1 MDPNNSTPTPYQS
14 GQKSDNKV
22 FKILSIEFVVF
33 IFAVLIIVGIFNYFN
48 IIQLGFLPQK
58 EVKTKTTEAVA
69 QQASPTPEQPSAEE
83 IKNRPFIACP
93 VSIELCRTGEQVIEQ
108 VNGETIYGLKFEN
121 ILSDSSIFAVIG
133 GQKEAQG
140 AEITIDNPDRGIQV
154 RYKITGDI
162 APVSSS
168 IIGENENLGVVTSDT
183 STLILYATATITKQ
197 PVKLGIEP
205 EGKYLTNL
213 E

>member
-1 MDPNNSTPTPYQS
+1 MDQNISQS
-14 GQKSDNKV
+14 SPQLEQKQDNKV

-33 IFAVLIIVGIFNYFN
+33 VLFVFLVIGIFNYFN

-58 EVKTKTTEAVA
+58 EVNTKTIEAVA
-69 QQASPTPEQPSAEE
+69 QQTSLTPEQPSPEVL
-83 IKNRPFIACP
+83 KLLPLVACP
-93 VSIELCRTGEQVIEQ
+93 VSTDICKTGQQVIEE
-108 VNGETIYGLKFEN
+108 VNGETVYGLKFEN
-121 ILSDSSIFAVIG
+121 ILPDSSIFAVIG
-133 GQKEAQG
+133 GQKSTQG
-140 AEITIDNPDRGIQV
+140 AEITIYNPDRGIQV

-162 APVSSS
+162 TPVSGST
-168 IIGENENLGVVTSDT
+168 IGENESLGVVTSDT

-197 PVKLGIEP
+197 SVKLGVEP

>member
-1 MDPNNSTPTPYQS
+1 MDQNISQS
-14 GQKSDNKV
+14 SPQLEQKQDNKV

-33 IFAVLIIVGIFNYFN
+33 VFFVFLVIGVFNYFN

-58 EVKTKTTEAVA
+58 EVNTKTIEAVA
-69 QQASPTPEQPSAEE
+69 QQTSLTPEQPSPEVL
-83 IKNRPFIACP
+83 KLLPLVACP
-93 VSIELCRTGEQVIEQ
+93 VSTDICKTGQQVIEE
-108 VNGETIYGLKFEN
+108 VNGETVYGLKFEN
-121 ILSDSSIFAVIG
+121 ILPDSSIFAVIG
-133 GQKEAQG
+133 GQKSTQG
-140 AEITIDNPDRGIQV
+140 AEITIYNPDRGIQV

-162 APVSSS
+162 TPVSGST
-168 IIGENENLGVVTSDT
+168 IGENESLGVVTSDT

-197 PVKLGIEP
+197 SVKLGVEP

>member
-1 MDPNNSTPTPYQS
+1 MDSNIPTPTSYQS
-14 GQKSDNKV
+14 EQKQDSKV

-33 IFAVLIIVGIFNYFN
+33 VLFVFLVIGVFNYFN

-69 QQASPTPEQPSAEE
+69 QQASPTPEQPSPEAL
-83 IKNRPFIACP
+83 KLLPFVACP
-93 VSIELCRTGEQVIEQ
+93 VSTEICKAGQQVTEE

-133 GQKEAQG
+133 GQKESKDT
-140 AEITIDNPDRGIQV
+140 EITIDNPDRGIRV

-162 APVSSS
+162 TPVAGST
-168 IIGENENLGVVTSDT
+168 IGENENLGVVTSDT

-197 PVKLGIEP
+197 SVKLGIEP
-205 EGKYLTNL
+205 EGKYLTNI

>member
-1 MDPNNSTPTPYQS
+1 MDSNIPTPTPFQS
-14 GQKSDNKV
+14 GQKQDNKV

-33 IFAVLIIVGIFNYFN
+33 VLFVFLVVGIFNYFN

-58 EVKTKTTEAVA
+58 EVKTKTIEAVA

-133 GQKEAQG
+133 GQKESQG
-140 AEITIDNPDRGIQV
+140 GEITIDSPDRGIQV

-162 APVSSS
+162 VPSTSST
-168 IIGENENLGVVTSDT
+168 IGENENLGVVMSDT

-197 PVKLGIEP
+197 SVKLGVEP
-205 EGKYLTNL
+205 GGKYLTNL

>member
-1 MDPNNSTPTPYQS
+1 MDFNISQS
-14 GQKSDNKV
+14 SPQLEQKQDNKV

-33 IFAVLIIVGIFNYFN
+33 VLFVFLVIGIFNYFN
-48 IIQLGFLPQK
+48 IIQIGFLPQK
-58 EVKTKTTEAVA
+58 DVNTKATDAVA
-69 QQASPTPEQPSAEE
+69 QQASPTPEQPSPEE
-83 IKNRPFIACP
+83 IKNRPFISCP
-93 VSIELCRTGEQVIEQ
+93 VSIELCKTGQQVIEEI
-108 VNGETIYGLKFEN
+108 NGETIYGLKFEN

-133 GQKEAQG
+133 GQKETQG
-140 AEITIDNPDRGIQV
+140 TEIIIDNPDRGIQV

-162 APVSSS
+162 TPVSGST
-168 IIGENENLGVVTSDT
+168 IGENENLGVVTSDT

-197 PVKLGIEP
+197 SVKLGVEP